1 MATWSQLTFL
11 TAPQQALAA
20 QFEAVGRAITNQN
33 QHPPIGTL
41 TLQQAKA
48 ADRLFRELMDLVG
61 PAMRGAK
68 EVAERRYAENKAAF
82 DAANP

>member
-20 QFEAVGRAITNQN
+20 QFEAVGRAITDRVP
-33 QHPPIGTL
+33 HPPIGTL

-48 ADRLFRELMDLVG
+48 AERLFRELMDLVG
-61 PAMRGAK
+61 PAMRGAN
-68 EVAERRYAENKAAF
+68 EVADRHYAANKAAF